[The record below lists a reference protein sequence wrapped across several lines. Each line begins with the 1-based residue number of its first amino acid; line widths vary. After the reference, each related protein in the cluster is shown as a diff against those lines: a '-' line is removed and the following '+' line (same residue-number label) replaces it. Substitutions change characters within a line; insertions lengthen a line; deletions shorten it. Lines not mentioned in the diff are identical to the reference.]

1 MRRWSWWC
9 GHFPATGAERGR
21 GAGAAAGGGA
31 VGEQLEVVAGELHGS
46 LSSVTAPRE
55 TGGEVGGGRQG
66 GRREAERR
74 RRRRVE
80 VTWEAAGC
88 IEEVGGEAI
97 DRWGQAGVYE
107 IGRASCR
114 ERVS

>member
-9 GHFPATGAERGR
+9 GQFPATGAERGR

-31 VGEQLEVVAGELHGS
+31 VGEQLEVVAGELHGP
-46 LSSVTAPRE
+46 LSSVTAPQETGRRE
-55 TGGEVGGGRQG
+55 TGGEVGGARQG

-88 IEEVGGEAI
+88 IE
-97 DRWGQAGVYE
+97 
-107 IGRASCR
+107 
-114 ERVS
+114 